1 MSQLKA
7 IKNPKS
13 DKASKVKKLFIA
25 GVGAVGGTLLKQVS
39 NLKNGQ
45 TLRILGVC
53 NRKHS
58 LWFDRTQQNY
68 SLLNLR
74 RGPAKNWD
82 EIIEKLSS
90 YETGTAIFVDTSG
103 SAEVSDLYPRL
114 LQNGIHVVT
123 ASKLANTRSQ
133 ALYDEL
139 HYISQAG
146 NTRFLYETNVG
157 AGLPIIQTIEDL
169 LLTGD
174 SIHELTGVLSGTM
187 TFLFSE
193 LEKRRP
199 FSETVI
205 KARTLGYAEPDPRDD
220 LSGEDVAR
228 KFLILA
234 RKSGLRLEREE
245 LEVESLI
252 PADLQD
258 VDSATFLER
267 LSEADDVWAKRI
279 SGADANNQ
287 TLRYTGSLKRGKIS
301 IGVEA
306 VDKDSSLGQLAGTNN
321 LLLIKSDRYADQPL
335 IIQGPGAGKEV
346 TAAGVLADLL
356 KI

>member
-234 RKSGLRLEREE
+234 RKCGMRIERDQI
-245 LEVESLI
+245 EVESLI
-252 PADLQD
+252 PSFLQD
-258 VDSATFLER
+258 VESSTFLKR
-267 LSEADDVWAKRI
+267 LGEADEIWAKRI
-279 SGADANNQ
+279 SDAAENNE
-287 TLRYTGSLKRGKIS
+287 TLRYTGSLKNGKIK

-306 VDKDSSLGQLAGTNN
+306 VDRDSSLGQLSGTNN
-321 LLLIKSDRYADQPL
+321 LLLIKSGRYSDQPL

>member
-7 IKNPKS
+7 IKKPKS
-13 DKASKVKKLFIA
+13 DKAPKVKKLFIA
-25 GVGAVGGTLLKQVS
+25 GVGAVGGTLLKQISKIKSIHPV
-39 NLKNGQ
+39 
-45 TLRILGVC
+45 RVLGVC
-53 NRKHS
+53 NRKHA
-58 LWFDRTQQNY
+58 LWFERSQQNY
-68 SLLNLR
+68 SLNNLR
-74 RGPAKNWD
+74 RGPSKDWD
-82 EIIEKLSS
+82 EIIEKLKS
-90 YETGTAIFVDTSG
+90 YETGTAVFVDTSG
-103 SAEVSDLYPRL
+103 SKEVSDLYPRL
-114 LQNGIHVVT
+114 LQSGIHVVT
-123 ASKLANTRSQ
+123 ASKLANTQSQ
-133 ALYDEL
+133 AFYDEL
-139 HYISQAG
+139 HYLSQAG

-169 LLTGD
+169 LQTGD
-174 SIHELTGVLSGTM
+174 SVHELTGVLSGTM

-193 LEKRRP
+193 LEKGHP

-234 RKSGLRLEREE
+234 RKCGLRLERDE
-245 LEVESLI
+245 LDVESLI
-252 PADLQD
+252 PSYLQD

-267 LSEADDVWAKRI
+267 LGEADEEWSKRI
-279 SGADANNQ
+279 SDAAKNNE
-287 TLRYTGSLKRGKIS
+287 TLRYTGSLKNGKIK
-301 IGVEA
+301 IGVES
-306 VDKDSSLGQLAGTNN
+306 VNRDSSLGQLAGTNN
-321 LLLIKSDRYADQPL
+321 LLLIKSDRYSDQPL